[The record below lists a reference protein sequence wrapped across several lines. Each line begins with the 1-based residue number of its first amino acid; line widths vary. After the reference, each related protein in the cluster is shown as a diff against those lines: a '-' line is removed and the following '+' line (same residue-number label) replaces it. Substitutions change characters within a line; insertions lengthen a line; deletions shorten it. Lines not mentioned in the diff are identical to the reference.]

1 MLESQREFYD
11 FSSRLLLL
19 TPACLPARARTRA
32 FPLRLVAMC
41 VCAVRDARARCGV
54 TGKKGDGKCISI
66 INCERMF
73 RRSLVIS
80 ICRQSEVIRGPD
92 ASFAEKYVT

>member
-11 FSSRLLLL
+11 FSSRLLLP
-19 TPACLPARARTRA
+19 TPAWLPARARTRA

-54 TGKKGDGKCISI
+54 AGKRGTANAYQLLIMKGCLED
-66 INCERMF
+66 
-73 RRSLVIS
+73 LL
-80 ICRQSEVIRGPD
+80 
-92 ASFAEKYVT
+92 